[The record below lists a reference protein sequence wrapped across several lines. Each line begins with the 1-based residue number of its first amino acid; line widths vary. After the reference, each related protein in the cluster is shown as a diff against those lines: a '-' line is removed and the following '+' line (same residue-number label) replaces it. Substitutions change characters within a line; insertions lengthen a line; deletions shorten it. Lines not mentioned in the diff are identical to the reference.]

1 MKLSIR
7 FILILFLIFI
17 FFNSCA
23 STKKNTGESLVE
35 DKKTEDIAVNEPKIE
50 IDKEPKI
57 EIENKTNV
65 EAVKETETSKET
77 DTEVVEETET
87 VKAAKTAE
95 DTETAK
101 DSVPK
106 VEADSESSVSDPK
119 PVADKPALEMIV
131 DTEDENETAALN
143 EVVSSNDA
151 KPDLPSVIEPAP
163 LEQPEEKNPQSSA
176 PSTSNQPATRE
187 PDKKQIIK
195 PADDPNKITKPEIK
209 KESSEKPVINSDK
222 APAAAETKPSASE
235 TSVMS
240 NEDNSN
246 FNMDNLD
253 KDIVSEEK
261 IKDIEPDRVFSEFPS
276 TEPDESKE
284 EKASRSVKLYT
295 GQRLE
300 VIYPGEGWVYL
311 GESSAQKGIK
321 YQQRKLQSG
330 TSIFHFGAVD
340 EGSYILNFSHF
351 DVFSDNFISDSIA
364 VHVEKAKTKLSN
376 TVKAPDYKGAVNTAK
391 ELEKKESLIDK
402 KNKIGHENE
411 SKKYVE
417 RSNSAA
423 GAMSGTPLKAESSS
437 SAKKNEN
444 STVYDSPDILT
455 VTEKSESKTAGK
467 DLKSASEVLDMIRGY
482 ISEGNAAN
490 ALNSAED
497 FFKNYSVNLDE
508 ALFLRGQAYE
518 LNGPNKNVK
527 KALEAYQTLTK
538 AYPESKFWDKADAR
552 IRYIKKFYIDIK

>member
-23 STKKNTGESLVE
+23 STKKNTGEALVE
-35 DKKTEDIAVNEPKIE
+35 DKKTEDIAVNEPKTE
-50 IDKEPKI
+50 TDKENNI
-57 EIENKTNV
+57 EGIK
-65 EAVKETETSKET
+65 EAETSNET
-77 DTEVVEETET
+77 N
-87 VKAAKTAE
+87 A
-95 DTETAK
+95 ETANGSENVK
-101 DSVPK
+101 NSEKIIIMKVPEAESV
-106 VEADSESSVSDPK
+106 ESVSDPK
-119 PVADKPALEMIV
+119 PVTDKPALEMIV
-131 DTEDENETAALN
+131 DTEDENETSPSNDEA
-143 EVVSSNDA
+143 VSSNEA
-151 KPDLPSVIEPAP
+151 KPDLPSVIKPAP
-163 LEQPEEKNPQSSA
+163 LEPPEEKKPQDSA
-176 PSTSNQPATRE
+176 PSTSNQSVTNKS
-187 PDKKQIIK
+187 DKKQ
-195 PADDPNKITKPEIK
+195 
-209 KESSEKPVINSDK
+209 EKPVINSDK
-222 APAAAETKPSASE
+222 APAAAETKPSIPE
-235 TSVMS
+235 GPGIS

-246 FNMDNLD
+246 TDNLD
-253 KDIVSEEK
+253 KNLVNEEK
-261 IKDIEPDRVFSEFPS
+261 IKDSEPARVFSEFPS

-300 VIYPGEGWVYL
+300 VVYPGEGWVYL

-330 TSIFHFGAVD
+330 TSIFHFGAGD
-340 EGSYILNFSHF
+340 EGSYILNFSYF

-364 VHVEKAKTKLSN
+364 VHVEKAKTKLN
-376 TVKAPDYKGAVNTAK
+376 NMVKAPDYKGPINTQK
-391 ELEKKESLIDK
+391 ENKPDLKKE
-402 KNKIGHENE
+402 NKYDE
-411 SKKYVE
+411 VL
-417 RSNSAA
+417 A
-423 GAMSGTPLKAESSS
+423 GTPLKAESSS

-444 STVYDSPDILT
+444 TKVYDVPDLVT

-467 DLKSASEVLDMIRGY
+467 DLKSASELLDMIRGY

-527 KALEAYQTLTK
+527 KALEAYQTLVK

>member
-23 STKKNTGESLVE
+23 STKKNTGEALIE
-35 DKKTEDIAVNEPKIE
+35 DKKTEDIAVNEPKTE
-50 IDKEPKI
+50 TDKENNI
-57 EIENKTNV
+57 EGIKEAETSNETN
-65 EAVKETETSKET
+65 AETENGSENVKNSEKIIIMKVP
-77 DTEVVEETET
+77 EAESVE
-87 VKAAKTAE
+87 
-95 DTETAK
+95 
-101 DSVPK
+101 
-106 VEADSESSVSDPK
+106 SVSDPK
-119 PVADKPALEMIV
+119 PVTDKPALEMIV
-131 DTEDENETAALN
+131 DTEDENETTPSNDEA
-143 EVVSSNDA
+143 VSSNEA
-151 KPDLPSVIEPAP
+151 KPDLPSVIKPAP
-163 LEQPEEKNPQSSA
+163 LEPPEEKKPQDSD
-176 PSTSNQPATRE
+176 PLTSNQSVTNKS
-187 PDKKQIIK
+187 DKKQ
-195 PADDPNKITKPEIK
+195 
-209 KESSEKPVINSDK
+209 EKPVINSNK
-222 APAAAETKPSASE
+222 APAAAETKPFVPEVSGI
-235 TSVMS
+235 S

-246 FNMDNLD
+246 MDNLD
-253 KDIVSEEK
+253 KNLVNEEK
-261 IKDIEPDRVFSEFPS
+261 IKDSEPARVFSEFPS

-300 VIYPGEGWVYL
+300 VVYPGEGWVYL

-330 TSIFHFGAVD
+330 TSIFHFGAGD
-340 EGSYILNFSHF
+340 EGSYILNFSYF

-364 VHVEKAKTKLSN
+364 VHVEKAKTKLNN
-376 TVKAPDYKGAVNTAK
+376 TVKAPDYKGPINAQK
-391 ELEKKESLIDK
+391 ENKPDLKKE
-402 KNKIGHENE
+402 NKYDE
-411 SKKYVE
+411 VL
-417 RSNSAA
+417 A
-423 GAMSGTPLKAESSS
+423 GTPLKAESSS

-444 STVYDSPDILT
+444 TKVYDTPDLVT

-467 DLKSASEVLDMIRGY
+467 DLKSASELLDMIRGY

-527 KALEAYQTLTK
+527 KALEAYQTLVK

>member
-23 STKKNTGESLVE
+23 STKKNTGETLIE
-35 DKKTEDIAVNEPKIE
+35 DKKTEDIAVNEPKTE
-50 IDKEPKI
+50 IDKEHKI
-57 EIENKTNV
+57 EIEKKTNV

-77 DTEVVEETET
+77 DTEVVEDTKT

-95 DTETAK
+95 DTETAE

-143 EVVSSNDA
+143 ELVSSNDA
-151 KPDLPSVIEPAP
+151 EPDLPSVIEPAP
-163 LEQPEEKNPQSSA
+163 LEQPEEKKPQSSA
-176 PSTSNQPATRE
+176 PSTSNQPVTRE
-187 PDKKQIIK
+187 SDKKQIIK

-235 TSVMS
+235 TSGMS

-246 FNMDNLD
+246 SNMDNLD

-284 EKASRSVKLYT
+284 EKATRSVKLYT

-300 VIYPGEGWVYL
+300 VVYPGEGWVYL

-411 SKKYVE
+411 SKKDIE
-417 RSNSAA
+417 SSKSAA
-423 GAMSGTPLKAESSS
+423 GTMSGTPLKAES

-467 DLKSASEVLDMIRGY
+467 DLKSASEMLDMIRGY

>member
-23 STKKNTGESLVE
+23 STKKNTGEALIE
-35 DKKTEDIAVNEPKIE
+35 DKKTEDIAVNEPKTE
-50 IDKEPKI
+50 TDKENNI
-57 EIENKTNV
+57 EGIK
-65 EAVKETETSKET
+65 EAETSNET
-77 DTEVVEETET
+77 N
-87 VKAAKTAE
+87 A
-95 DTETAK
+95 ETANGSENVK
-101 DSVPK
+101 NSEKIIIMKVPEAESV
-106 VEADSESSVSDPK
+106 ESVSDPK

-131 DTEDENETAALN
+131 DTEDENETTPSNDEA
-143 EVVSSNDA
+143 VSSNEA
-151 KPDLPSVIEPAP
+151 KPDLPSVIKPAP
-163 LEQPEEKNPQSSA
+163 LEPPEEKKPQDSA
-176 PSTSNQPATRE
+176 PLTSNQSVTNKS
-187 PDKKQIIK
+187 DKKQ
-195 PADDPNKITKPEIK
+195 
-209 KESSEKPVINSDK
+209 EKPVINSDK
-222 APAAAETKPSASE
+222 APAAAETKPSIPE
-235 TSVMS
+235 GPGIS

-246 FNMDNLD
+246 TDNLD
-253 KDIVSEEK
+253 KNLVNEEK
-261 IKDIEPDRVFSEFPS
+261 IKDSEPARVFSEFPS

-300 VIYPGEGWVYL
+300 VVYPGEGWVYL

-330 TSIFHFGAVD
+330 TSIFHFGAGD
-340 EGSYILNFSHF
+340 EGSYILNFSYF

-364 VHVEKAKTKLSN
+364 VHVEKAKTKLNN
-376 TVKAPDYKGAVNTAK
+376 TVKAPDYKGPINTQK
-391 ELEKKESLIDK
+391 ENKPDLKKE
-402 KNKIGHENE
+402 NKYDE
-411 SKKYVE
+411 VL
-417 RSNSAA
+417 A
-423 GAMSGTPLKAESSS
+423 GTPLKTESSS

-444 STVYDSPDILT
+444 KKVYDVPDLVT
-455 VTEKSESKTAGK
+455 VTEKSESKTSGQ
-467 DLKSASEVLDMIRGY
+467 DFKSAAEMLDMIRGY
-482 ISEGNAAN
+482 ISEGNAVS

-527 KALEAYQTLTK
+527 KAFEAYQTLTK

>member
-35 DKKTEDIAVNEPKIE
+35 DKKTEDIAVNETKTE

-57 EIENKTNV
+57 ETEKKTNV
-65 EAVKETETSKET
+65 EAVKETETSNET
-77 DTEVVEETET
+77 DTEVVEDTKT
-87 VKAAKTAE
+87 VKAAKTVKE
-95 DTETAK
+95 TETAE

-163 LEQPEEKNPQSSA
+163 LEQPKEKKPQSSA
-176 PSTSNQPATRE
+176 PSTSNQPVTNKS
-187 PDKKQIIK
+187 DKKQIIK
-195 PADDPNKITKPEIK
+195 PADDPNKTTKPET
-209 KESSEKPVINSDK
+209 KEESLKNPVINSD
-222 APAAAETKPSASE
+222 AASAAAETKPSASE
-235 TSVMS
+235 TSGMS

-246 FNMDNLD
+246 SNMDNLD

-276 TEPDESKE
+276 TEPDDSKE
-284 EKASRSVKLYT
+284 EKATRSVKLYT

-300 VIYPGEGWVYL
+300 VVYPGEGWVYL

-376 TVKAPDYKGAVNTAK
+376 TVKVPDYKGAVNTAK

-411 SKKYVE
+411 SKKDIE
-417 RSNSAA
+417 SSKSDA
-423 GAMSGTPLKAESSS
+423 GAMSGTPLKAES

-490 ALNSAED
+490 ALNLAED

-527 KALEAYQTLTK
+527 KALEAYQTLVK

>member
-23 STKKNTGESLVE
+23 STKKNTGEALIE
-35 DKKTEDIAVNEPKIE
+35 DKKTEDIAVNEPK
-50 IDKEPKI
+50 
-57 EIENKTNV
+57 
-65 EAVKETETSKET
+65 TETDEES
-77 DTEVVEETET
+77 DTE
-87 VKAAKTAE
+87 AP
-95 DTETAK
+95 K
-101 DSVPK
+101 DSENVKNSEKIIIMKVPEAES
-106 VEADSESSVSDPK
+106 VESVSDPK
-119 PVADKPALEMIV
+119 PVTDKPALEMIV
-131 DTEDENETAALN
+131 DTEDENETSPSNDEA
-143 EVVSSNDA
+143 VSSNEA
-151 KPDLPSVIEPAP
+151 KPDLPSVIKPAP
-163 LEQPEEKNPQSSA
+163 LEPPEEKKPQDSA
-176 PSTSNQPATRE
+176 PLTSNQSVTNKS
-187 PDKKQIIK
+187 DKKQ
-195 PADDPNKITKPEIK
+195 
-209 KESSEKPVINSDK
+209 EKPVINSDK
-222 APAAAETKPSASE
+222 APAAAETKPSIPE
-235 TSVMS
+235 GPGIF

-246 FNMDNLD
+246 TDNLD
-253 KDIVSEEK
+253 KNLVNEEK
-261 IKDIEPDRVFSEFPS
+261 IKDSEPARVFSEFPS

-300 VIYPGEGWVYL
+300 VVYPGEGWVYL

-330 TSIFHFGAVD
+330 TSIFHFGAGD
-340 EGSYILNFSHF
+340 EGSYILNFSYF

-364 VHVEKAKTKLSN
+364 VHVEKAKTKLNN
-376 TVKAPDYKGAVNTAK
+376 TVKAPDYKGPINTQK
-391 ELEKKESLIDK
+391 ENKPDLKKE
-402 KNKIGHENE
+402 NKYDE
-411 SKKYVE
+411 VL
-417 RSNSAA
+417 A
-423 GAMSGTPLKAESSS
+423 GTPLKAESSS

-444 STVYDSPDILT
+444 KKVYDAPDLIT
-455 VTEKSESKTAGK
+455 VTEKSESKTSGQ
-467 DLKSASEVLDMIRGY
+467 DFKSAAEMLDMIRGY
-482 ISEGNAAN
+482 ISEGNAVS

>member
-23 STKKNTGESLVE
+23 STKKNTGEALIE
-35 DKKTEDIAVNEPKIE
+35 DKKTEDIAVNEPK
-50 IDKEPKI
+50 
-57 EIENKTNV
+57 
-65 EAVKETETSKET
+65 TETDEES
-77 DTEVVEETET
+77 DTE
-87 VKAAKTAE
+87 AP
-95 DTETAK
+95 K
-101 DSVPK
+101 DSENVKNSEKIIIMKVPEAES
-106 VEADSESSVSDPK
+106 VESVSDPK

-131 DTEDENETAALN
+131 DTEDENETTPSNDEA
-143 EVVSSNDA
+143 VSSNEA
-151 KPDLPSVIEPAP
+151 KPDLPSVIKPAP
-163 LEQPEEKNPQSSA
+163 LEPPEEKKPQDSA
-176 PSTSNQPATRE
+176 PLTSNQSVTNKS
-187 PDKKQIIK
+187 DKKQ
-195 PADDPNKITKPEIK
+195 
-209 KESSEKPVINSDK
+209 EKPVINSDK
-222 APAAAETKPSASE
+222 APAAAETKPSIPE
-235 TSVMS
+235 GPGIS

-246 FNMDNLD
+246 TDNLD
-253 KDIVSEEK
+253 KNLVNEEK
-261 IKDIEPDRVFSEFPS
+261 IKDSEPARVFSEFPS

-300 VIYPGEGWVYL
+300 VVYPGEGWVYL

-330 TSIFHFGAVD
+330 TSIFHFGAGD
-340 EGSYILNFSHF
+340 EGSYILNFSYF

-364 VHVEKAKTKLSN
+364 VHVEKAKTKLNN
-376 TVKAPDYKGAVNTAK
+376 TVKAPDYKGPINAQK
-391 ELEKKESLIDK
+391 ENKPDLKKE
-402 KNKIGHENE
+402 NKYDE
-411 SKKYVE
+411 VL
-417 RSNSAA
+417 A
-423 GAMSGTPLKAESSS
+423 GTPLKAESSS

-444 STVYDSPDILT
+444 TKVYDTPDLVT
-455 VTEKSESKTAGK
+455 VTEKSESKTSGQ
-467 DLKSASEVLDMIRGY
+467 DFKSAAEMLDMIRGY
-482 ISEGNAAN
+482 ISEGNAVS

-527 KALEAYQTLTK
+527 KALEAYQTLVK

>member
-7 FILILFLIFI
+7 FILVLFLIFI

-23 STKKNTGESLVE
+23 STKKNTGETLI
-35 DKKTEDIAVNEPKIE
+35 EDIAVNEPKIE
-50 IDKEPKI
+50 IEK
-57 EIENKTNV
+57 KTNV

-77 DTEVVEETET
+77 DTEVVEDTKT

-95 DTETAK
+95 DTETAE

-131 DTEDENETAALN
+131 DTEDENETAASN
-143 EVVSSNDA
+143 ELVSSNDA

-163 LEQPEEKNPQSSA
+163 LEQSKEKKPQSSA

-187 PDKKQIIK
+187 PDKKQ
-195 PADDPNKITKPEIK
+195 
-209 KESSEKPVINSDK
+209 EKPVINSDK
-222 APAAAETKPSASE
+222 APAAAETKPSVPEVSGI
-235 TSVMS
+235 S

-246 FNMDNLD
+246 SNMDNLD

-284 EKASRSVKLYT
+284 EKATRSVKLYT

-300 VIYPGEGWVYL
+300 VVYPGEGWVYL

-411 SKKYVE
+411 SKKDIE
-417 RSNSAA
+417 SSKSAA

-467 DLKSASEVLDMIRGY
+467 DLKSAAEVLDMIRGY

-490 ALNSAED
+490 ALNSAEE

>member
-23 STKKNTGESLVE
+23 STKKNTGEALIE
-35 DKKTEDIAVNEPKIE
+35 DKKTEDIAVNEPK
-50 IDKEPKI
+50 
-57 EIENKTNV
+57 
-65 EAVKETETSKET
+65 TETDEES
-77 DTEVVEETET
+77 DTE
-87 VKAAKTAE
+87 AP
-95 DTETAK
+95 K
-101 DSVPK
+101 DSENVKNSEKIIIMKVPEAES
-106 VEADSESSVSDPK
+106 VESVSDPK

-131 DTEDENETAALN
+131 DTEDENETTPSNDEA
-143 EVVSSNDA
+143 VSSNEA
-151 KPDLPSVIEPAP
+151 KPDLPSVIKPAP
-163 LEQPEEKNPQSSA
+163 LEPPEEKKPQDSA
-176 PSTSNQPATRE
+176 PSTSNQSVTNKS
-187 PDKKQIIK
+187 DKKQ
-195 PADDPNKITKPEIK
+195 
-209 KESSEKPVINSDK
+209 EKPVINSDK
-222 APAAAETKPSASE
+222 APAAAETKPSIPE
-235 TSVMS
+235 GPGIS

-246 FNMDNLD
+246 TDNLD
-253 KDIVSEEK
+253 KNLVNEEK
-261 IKDIEPDRVFSEFPS
+261 IKDSEPARVFSEFPS

-300 VIYPGEGWVYL
+300 VVYPGEGWVYL

-330 TSIFHFGAVD
+330 TSIFHFGAGD
-340 EGSYILNFSHF
+340 EGSYILNFSYF

-364 VHVEKAKTKLSN
+364 VHVEKAKTKLNN
-376 TVKAPDYKGAVNTAK
+376 TVKAPDYKGPINTQK
-391 ELEKKESLIDK
+391 ENKPDLKKE
-402 KNKIGHENE
+402 NKYDE
-411 SKKYVE
+411 VL
-417 RSNSAA
+417 A
-423 GAMSGTPLKAESSS
+423 GTPLKAESSS

-444 STVYDSPDILT
+444 KKVYDAPDLIT
-455 VTEKSESKTAGK
+455 VTEKSESKTSGQ
-467 DLKSASEVLDMIRGY
+467 DFKSAAEMLDMIRGY
-482 ISEGNAAN
+482 ISEGNAVS